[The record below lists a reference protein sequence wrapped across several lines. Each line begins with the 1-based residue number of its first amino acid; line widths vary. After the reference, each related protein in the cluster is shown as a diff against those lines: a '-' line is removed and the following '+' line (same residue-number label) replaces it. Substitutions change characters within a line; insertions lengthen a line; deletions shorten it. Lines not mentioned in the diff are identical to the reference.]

1 MQSEE
6 KVIALLSEIRDIQA
20 KHFAEYSRISSESIA
35 MQRESFKEQQQAVA
49 QQRQSVEMQRRSVR
63 LYKYVLLAATPVLA
77 FLVWRLL
84 SLPI

>member
-6 KVIALLSEIRDIQA
+6 KVIAILSEIRDIQA
-20 KHFAEYSRISSESIA
+20 KHFAEYCKISSESIS
-35 MQRESFKEQQQAVA
+35 MQRESFKEQQQAIA

-77 FLVWRLL
+77 FLVWRLIA
-84 SLPI
+84 LPI

>member
-6 KVIALLSEIRDIQA
+6 KVLTLLSEIRDLQA
-20 KHFAEYSRISSESIA
+20 KSLAEYSRISNESMA
-35 MQRESFKEQQQAVA
+35 MQRESFKEQQQVIA